1 MCCLRPET
9 LEIAA
14 AYYRTSASP
23 GFSPRL
29 TCLVSGLLL
38 ILSSPLT
45 LVFLAV
51 GILKGKASDFV
62 AYAVI

>member
-9 LEIAA
+9 LETAA

-29 TCLVSGLLL
+29 TCLVSGLL